1 MKNKIIY
8 LCVWIG
14 IFSFSG
20 CSDFGDINI
29 DPNNPSQADTRFLF
43 ARAMQGVTSAVFTSA
58 PAPRTDTYDP
68 FSQLYPQYLAEAQ
81 NIQYTEFGIVDFS
94 LGIYYHTFL
103 RNLQLIIAMNQ
114 DEKQKATEFVMGMG
128 SNANQ
133 IAAAKTLEAFYYMHM
148 TDVVGMIYFSEAL
161 QGDQGNFT
169 PKFDSQKDIYT
180 ALDEKLNE
188 AYTMFNEKETLDAT
202 YDILYRGNIARWK
215 QLNASLRM
223 LMAIKLSDVE
233 PETGKARFVK
243 AYNDGGI
250 KTNESNLRYRYLNE
264 TANMNPLYDNM
275 EVSKRKDFAPAKTI
289 IDALLAHK
297 DPRALSYGVPN
308 PQGKYDAVPFGVAR
322 AKISAYKGK
331 IVMLNPKVYA
341 MDATITIISAARML
355 LVESEAAVRGWIT
368 ADAAELYKKAI
379 AASFEEKDFKSDI
392 AKYENSNPELLKKLQ
407 DEYGFITNVD
417 EYVAQ
422 ANVALTGTMEE
433 KIAKIGMQR
442 WMNGFMEDG
451 IEAWSDWRRLNVP
464 KLTPGEAA
472 GGTIKHIPYRR
483 YYYLGDYEVNKENY
497 DAAIA
502 AQGPDNFE
510 TRVWWDTK
518 DND

>member
-1 MKNKIIY
+1 MKSKVVFTY
-8 LCVWIG
+8 AWI
-14 IFSFSG
+14 SLLLFSG
-20 CSDFGDINI
+20 CSDFGDINT

-43 ARAMQGVTSAVFTSA
+43 SRAMQGVTSAVFTSA
-58 PAPRTDTYDP
+58 PAPSTSTYDP
-68 FSQLYPQYLAEAQ
+68 FSQLYPQYFAEAQ
-81 NIQYTEFGIVDFS
+81 NIQYTEFGIVDFNM
-94 LGIYYHTFL
+94 GTYYHTFL
-103 RNLQLIIAMNQ
+103 RNLQLIITMNQ

-133 IAAAKTLEAFYYMHM
+133 IAVAKTLEAFYYMHM
-148 TDVVGMIYFSEAL
+148 TDIVGMIYYSEAL
-161 QGDQGNFT
+161 QGDQGNFN
-169 PKFDSQKDIYT
+169 PKFDSQKDVYT

-188 AYTMFNEKETLDAT
+188 AYKMFNEKETFDAT
-202 YDILYRGNIARWK
+202 YDILYQGKIAKWK

-250 KTNESNLRYRYLNE
+250 KTNESNLRYHYLNE

-275 EVSKRKDFAPAKTI
+275 EVAKRKDFAPSKTI
-289 IDALLAHK
+289 IDALTAHK
-297 DPRALSYGVPN
+297 DPRTLSYGIPN
-308 PQGKYDAVPFGVAR
+308 PQGKYDAVPFGVPR
-322 AKISAYKGK
+322 AKISEYKGK
-331 IVMLNPKVYA
+331 IVMFNPKVYA
-341 MDATITIISAARML
+341 MDATVTVISAARML
-355 LVESEAAVRGWIT
+355 LVEAEAAVRGWIK
-368 ADAAELYKKAI
+368 ADAEVLYKEAI
-379 AASFEEKDFKSDI
+379 AQSFAEKDFQSDI
-392 AKYENSNPELLKKLQ
+392 TKYENNNPELLKSLQ
-407 DEYGFITNVD
+407 DEYGFIMNVD
-417 EYVAQ
+417 DYVAQ

-464 KLTPGEAA
+464 KLTPGEAVGA
-472 GGTIKHIPYRR
+472 TLKHIPYRR

-502 AQGPDNFE
+502 AQGADNFD